1 MGDHLD
7 AIGETQ
13 IFLTASSSYPALE
26 QQFLQARSHIAAGFR
41 VFDPRTKLRSDAGRT
56 IGEDWYDLIA
66 HTLRRGVAIRMILT
80 DFDPIVR
87 PDDHRMTWNAVR
99 RFISAGEAS
108 GRPDLLHITPAMH
121 PARIGRGSAAMLW
134 PKVMHEITKEARRLN
149 ALPADEAKRDLS
161 MMPLL
166 APYMIGDHPNL
177 RANRRLLPRLVPT
190 THHQK
195 VAVFDDTNV
204 YIGGL
209 DLDERRYDTP
219 DHDRP
224 GEQTW
229 RDCQILTSGSIANE
243 AAEHLNE
250 LLAVTSGAAPAKPKQ
265 SLLRTLSAPRTSSAF
280 RLSPRPVVTELEAAH
295 IDQIKKA
302 QRFIYLETQFLRSK
316 PIAKVLSEAAKA
328 NPDLQLLVLLPGA
341 PEDVAFHHSTR
352 SDARYGEYL
361 QAKCIDMIVKA
372 FGDRVL
378 VTSPAQPRRVT
389 DDSRG
394 SLKSAPLIYVH
405 SKVAIFDDTAA
416 IVSSANLNGR
426 SLRWDTEVGLTLTHR
441 EDVAK
446 LTKACFQH
454 WLPDD
459 DDTELSKQVATWR
472 QIAQNN
478 AQTPPHNRDGFL
490 LPYPIAPA
498 RRFGRNLPGVPEEM
512 T

>member
-7 AIGETQ
+7 TVAKTQ
-13 IFLTASSSYPALE
+13 FFLTASQSYPALE
-26 QQFLQARSHIAAGFR
+26 QQFLQTRSHIAAGFR
-41 VFDPRTKLRSDAGRT
+41 VFDPRTKLRSDAGRA

-66 HTLRRGVAIRMILT
+66 HTLGRGVAIRMIIT

-121 PARIGRGSAAMLW
+121 PARIGRGSAALLW
-134 PKVMHEITKEARRLN
+134 PKIMHEISKEAQRLN
-149 ALPADEAKRDLS
+149 AMPAEKAMRDLS

-166 APYMIGDHPNL
+166 APYMTGSHPDL
-177 RANRRLLPRLVPT
+177 RANKRTLPRLVPT

-195 VAVFDDTNV
+195 IAVFDDTNV

-219 DHDRP
+219 DHDRA

-229 RDCQILTSGSIANE
+229 RDCQILASGAIAKD
-243 AAEHLNE
+243 AAAHLDE
-250 LLAVTSGAAPAKPKQ
+250 MLAVTTGRAAPAPKTA
-265 SLLRTLSAPRTSSAF
+265 LLRTLSAPRKTGLF
-280 RLSPRPVVTELEAAH
+280 RLSPAPVVTELEAAH
-295 IDQIKKA
+295 IAKIKNA
-302 QRFIYLETQFLRSK
+302 RRFIYLETQFFRSK
-316 PIAKVLSEAAKA
+316 PIAKALSRAAKA
-328 NPDLQLLVLLPGA
+328 NPDLQLLLLVPAA
-341 PEDVAFHHSTR
+341 PEDVAFHESTR

-361 QAKCIDMIVKA
+361 QAKCIDMIVQA
-372 FGDRVL
+372 FGDRVF
-378 VTSPAQPRRVT
+378 VTSPAQTRH
-389 DDSRG
+389 DDDDTRG
-394 SLKSAPLIYVH
+394 TLKSAPLIYVH

-426 SLRWDTEVGLTLTHR
+426 SMRWDTEVGVTLTDPY
-441 EDVAK
+441 EIAELTAK
-446 LTKACFQH
+446 CFDH

-459 DDTELSKQVATWR
+459 TDTDLTKNVANWR
-472 QIAQNN
+472 QIAQTN
-478 AQTPPHNRDGFL
+478 AQRPPAHRTGFL